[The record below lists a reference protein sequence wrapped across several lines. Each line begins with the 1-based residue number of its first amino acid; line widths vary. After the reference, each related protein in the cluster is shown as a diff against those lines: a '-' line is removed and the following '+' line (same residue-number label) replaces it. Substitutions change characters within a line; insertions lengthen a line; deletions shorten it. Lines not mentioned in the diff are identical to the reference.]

1 MGAPEGTDAYTY
13 ATALRK
19 ALDGYLAGGGTQA
32 AIAKALSTSTASVS
46 RYLSGERI
54 APREKLHAL
63 KAYLEAQSLPF
74 PDGVWAELDE
84 LCGKAHLA
92 SGAAA
97 VQRDHLKE
105 ELARACA
112 EHQRAQ
118 WSAKQQLHGLEQRAD
133 RLTEDLR
140 QALARAQSAERTR
153 RILQERV
160 TVQDRSLRKAGD
172 YIRSIEGELAQQKE
186 QTGPLLTE
194 VGVLR
199 EQNRRLVEEKPAVAA
214 PATQL
219 SHPATPQYVYVTL
232 PPSPTLETAAATAE
246 PVEAASP
253 PQWVTPQ
260 ERPDAGP
267 AEPYGTA
274 PLPQQDQCDYE
285 PYGYG
290 YWTPDQPTYDALFAG
305 TQPAPHGYQEDAT
318 TGTYRPH
325 DAYGYAYEAWAAA
338 PYDTGAYGAWGLEQ
352 WAAGPLPATVDGEPS
367 LHTPAAPPAPLPH
380 REDEEARQPDRAA
393 RPDRTAPPHGRAGAL
408 PTLAL
413 LAVLLGARLA

>member
-1 MGAPEGTDAYTY
+1 MSARGRSAGGGSQSDPRASFSLGEAMILRERERMLHRDRQESGRLREAFQGCHGLRNNRAIALVDSVFPEEGQAMGAPEGTAAYAY

-63 KAYLEAQSLPF
+63 KAYLEAQCLPF

-118 WSAKQQLHGLEQRAD
+118 WIAKQQLHGLEQRAD

-140 QALARAQSAERTR
+140 RALARAQLAERTS

-160 TVQDRSLRKAGD
+160 TVQDRSMRKAGD
-172 YIRSIEGELAQQKE
+172 YIRTIEGELAQQKE
-186 QTGPLLTE
+186 QAGPLLTE

-214 PATQL
+214 PAPQL
-219 SHPATPQYVYVTL
+219 SHPHTPHYVYIPL

-246 PVEAASP
+246 PVEAANP
-253 PQWVTPQ
+253 PQWVPPQ
-260 ERPDAGP
+260 EPPNAGP
-267 AEPYGTA
+267 AGPYATA
-274 PLPQQDQCDYE
+274 PLPQQDRVRRRGH
-285 PYGYG
+285 P
-290 YWTPDQPTYDALFAG
+290 
-305 TQPAPHGYQEDAT
+305 
-318 TGTYRPH
+318 
-325 DAYGYAYEAWAAA
+325 
-338 PYDTGAYGAWGLEQ
+338 
-352 WAAGPLPATVDGEPS
+352 
-367 LHTPAAPPAPLPH
+367 
-380 REDEEARQPDRAA
+380 A
-393 RPDRTAPPHGRAGAL
+393 RP
-408 PTLAL
+408 
-413 LAVLLGARLA
+413 ARLPGRGDHAPRAPTRRVRLRSLGGCPLRHKHL